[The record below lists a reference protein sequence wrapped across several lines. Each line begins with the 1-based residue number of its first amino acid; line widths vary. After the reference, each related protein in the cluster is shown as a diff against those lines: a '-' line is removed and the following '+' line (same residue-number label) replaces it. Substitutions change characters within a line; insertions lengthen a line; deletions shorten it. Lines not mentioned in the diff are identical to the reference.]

1 METVIG
7 LLIGVGLAAAT
18 GFRVFVPMLGMS
30 IAVLSG
36 YVAPSS
42 GFEWLGT
49 WPAFT
54 AFSTALVIEI
64 AAYYIPWIDNA
75 TDALMTPAAVVA
87 GTLLTAS
94 VVGDISPFLKW
105 SLAIVAGAGVSGI
118 VQLGTVALRAG
129 ASGTTGGLTNPLI
142 STVELV
148 GAVLV
153 TGLAIFL
160 PLLCL
165 IVVIWVC
172 YKMIEALK
180 RMPVRRL
187 WQREKSFPP

>member
-7 LLIGVGLAAAT
+7 LIIGVGLAAAT

-30 IAVLSG
+30 FAALFG
-36 YVAPSS
+36 YITPSS

-49 WPAFT
+49 WPALI
-54 AFSTALVIEI
+54 AFSTALVIEV
-64 AAYYIPWIDNA
+64 AAYYVPWIDSA

-87 GTLLTAS
+87 GTILTAS

-129 ASGTTGGLTNPLI
+129 SSGTTGGLTNPVI
-142 STVELV
+142 STMELV
-148 GAVLV
+148 GAILV
-153 TGLAIFL
+153 TCLAIFL

-165 IVVIWVC
+165 IAVILVC
-172 YKMIEALK
+172 YKMIAAL
-180 RMPVRRL
+180 RRIPVRRL
-187 WQREKSFPP
+187 LQREKSSLP